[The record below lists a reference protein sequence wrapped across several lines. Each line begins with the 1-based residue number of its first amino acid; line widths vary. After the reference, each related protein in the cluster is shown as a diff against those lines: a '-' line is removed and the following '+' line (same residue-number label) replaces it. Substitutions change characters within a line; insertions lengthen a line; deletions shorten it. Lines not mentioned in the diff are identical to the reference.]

1 MSPIVVLFQK
11 YVLSHTET
19 HPATHCN
26 TLQHTAAHCN
36 TLQHTTIY
44 CNTFCLVSEIRLV
57 TRCNTLCNTL
67 QQTPTHCN
75 TLQHTATHCNT
86 LQHTAK
92 HCNTLQHTATYCN
105 TLQNTSP
112 LFQKYV
118 VSHTATHRNT
128 PHTPTRS
135 NSWKK
140 NQTWYMRTCTAH
152 TKTPNYTNE
161 DTKLHIWIHQYIY
174 TYSSQEICLFCT

>member
-1 MSPIVVLFQK
+1 MEIVCVLCECFVPETQKIYAYILIICVLWSVCPLTLERGREIHTHTHTNQNIHTYLHIYHKIAEKDLQPWEWQVNAWPKRSTLTTNLKQLLLKFQTW
-11 YVLSHTET
+11 YLHT
-19 HPATHCN
+19 ATHR
-26 TLQHTAAHCN
+26 
-36 TLQHTTIY
+36 
-44 CNTFCLVSEIRLV
+44 S
-57 TRCNTLCNTL
+57 
-67 QQTPTHCN
+67 TP
-75 TLQHTATHCNT
+75 QHTATHRST
-86 LQHTAK
+86 PQ
-92 HCNTLQHTATYCN
+92 
-105 TLQNTSP
+105 
-112 LFQKYV
+112 
-118 VSHTATHRNT
+118 HTATHRNT